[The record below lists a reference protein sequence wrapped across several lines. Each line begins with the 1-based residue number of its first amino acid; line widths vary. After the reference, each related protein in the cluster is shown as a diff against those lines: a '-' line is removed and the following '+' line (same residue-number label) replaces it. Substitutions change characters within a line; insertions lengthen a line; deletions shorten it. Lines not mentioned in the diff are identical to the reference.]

1 MFAQLLTPRVMDLG
15 KVPLYQKVATL
26 SEIGRLMMAYPY
38 PQLKI
43 KSMCWHLVCS
53 AANSD
58 LGKVT
63 LIPKSSDTI

>member
-43 KSMCWHLVCS
+43 KSMC
-53 AANSD
+53 
-58 LGKVT
+58 
-63 LIPKSSDTI
+63 